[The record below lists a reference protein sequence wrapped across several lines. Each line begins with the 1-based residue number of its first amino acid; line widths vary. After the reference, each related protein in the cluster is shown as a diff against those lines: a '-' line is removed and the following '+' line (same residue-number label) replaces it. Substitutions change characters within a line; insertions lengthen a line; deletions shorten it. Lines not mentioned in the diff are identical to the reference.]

1 MTHLIECMECQK
13 QVNKYNIVSHFKIQH
28 KALYDDHKK
37 DGKRFYP
44 KVNIHYKELAR
55 QESRHHNRSIQSQM
69 NDDEEYFPRQTSRPM
84 SKLKQSKI

>member
-13 QVNKYNIVSHFKIQH
+13 QVNKY
-28 KALYDDHKK
+28 KK

-44 KVNIHYKELAR
+44 KLNIHYKELAR
-55 QESRHHNRSIQSQM
+55 QESRHHNRSIQSQI
-69 NDDEEYFPRQTSRPM
+69 NDDEEYLPCQTSRPM